1 VPKHFKN
8 IIQEYS
14 MSNNI
19 AFTSSLRSKL
29 ILMAAIPTLA
39 LLYFAGSGVFER
51 LSTSKEMTK
60 LESLVDVSVKIG
72 ALVHEMQKERGMS
85 ASFIGSNGV
94 KFAAELPAQR
104 VKTDKAVEMLQTTL
118 KSFDP
123 GSYSEGLKALLDAA
137 ASNLGELAAKRSV
150 ISALGIE
157 GAQSSAYY
165 SKTISSLLDVPA
177 QVSTLSSHSEIA
189 RLASS
194 YSSLLKAKER
204 AGMERALLTTVFA
217 ADQFTPDT
225 QSRFLKNFS
234 AQDVYTDLF
243 FAYALDSQKEFY
255 KAKVSGPAVDE
266 VARIKKLAMDKGT
279 EPGLGIDPAYWFKT
293 VTEKIDLIK
302 EVENKLSGDL
312 LDAAGKFKSDAQRM
326 EIFFIA
332 LTILSILMTVILTF
346 FISREILRSINTL
359 QQVAS
364 AIASGDLSSSID
376 LSQKDELGELF
387 RSMSTMQK
395 LLLARITKEH
405 KEHDD
410 ALRVKIALD
419 GITSN
424 VMVADNER
432 NIIYLNPAVVSMMQH
447 AESDIRK
454 ALPKFDASKLLGAN
468 MDLFHKNPAHQQQLL
483 GALSSTF
490 RSEIHIGA
498 CTFYLIANPISDEH
512 GQRIGSVVEWKDR
525 TAEVAIEQEVAKVV
539 SGAVLGDFN
548 QRINEGDKEGFFLQ
562 LAHGVNE
569 LMETSSTGLDEVVR
583 VLGALSRGDLT
594 ETITNDYSGT
604 FGQLKDDSN
613 STVEKLKELVSQI
626 KDASESINTAAKE
639 IAAGNNDLSH
649 RNEEQA
655 ASLEETAASMEEL
668 TSTVQA
674 NSQNAKHANQ
684 LAVGATD
691 IAGKGVMV
699 VGQVVST
706 MEGINESSRKV
717 VDIISVIDGIAF
729 QTNILALN
737 AAVEAARAGEQGR
750 GFAVVA
756 VEVRNLAQ
764 RAAAAAA
771 EIKGLIGDSVEK
783 VEDGTKLVAQAGKTM
798 EEIVG
803 AIRGVTAIM
812 SEISAASMEQ
822 TSGIEQVNQAIG
834 QMDDVTQQNAAL
846 VEQAAAA
853 AESLE
858 EQTQTLAVTVA
869 HFKLDGNSR
878 SFTGFASAE
887 PMRTASQSSGKS
899 ASAKRE
905 FYQNTQVQNETV
917 GIDLDKALEKHSD
930 WKVKLR
936 TAISK
941 REEMDAATI
950 SRDDCCDFGKWLH
963 GDAKSHLSHQASY
976 SDCVS
981 KHAAFHIEA
990 GRVANTINAKK
1001 FSEAEAMLG
1010 NGSSFVSAST
1020 AVGVAIMRLKKDF
1033 SSPAST
1039 VAKPKPQSKP
1049 AASDE
1054 WEEF

>member
-1 VPKHFKN
+1 
-8 IIQEYS
+8 

-19 AFTSSLRSKL
+19 AFTSSLRLRL
-29 ILMAAIPTLA
+29 ILMAAIPALA
-39 LLYFAGSGVFER
+39 LLYFAGSGVLER
-51 LSTSKEMTK
+51 LVTSKEMTK

-104 VKTDKAVEMLQTTL
+104 VKTDKAVETLQATL

-123 GSYSEGLKALLDAA
+123 ASYSEGLKALLGVAVG
-137 ASNLGELAAKRSV
+137 NLGELATKRGI
-150 ISALGIE
+150 ISALGMD
-157 GAQSSAYY
+157 GTQSSAYY
-165 SKTISSLLDVPA
+165 TKTIGSLLDVPA
-177 QVSTLSSHSEIA
+177 QVSMLSSHSEIA

-217 ADQFTPDT
+217 ADRFTPDT

-234 AQDVYTDLF
+234 AQDVYTDMFL
-243 FAYALDSQKEFY
+243 AYALDSQKEFY
-255 KAKVSGPAVDE
+255 KTKVSGSAVDE

-326 EIFFIA
+326 VIFFIV
-332 LTILSILMTVILTF
+332 LTILAVLITAILTF

-376 LSQKDELGELF
+376 TSQKDELGELF

-395 LLLARITKEH
+395 LLLTRITKEH
-405 KEHDD
+405 KEHDE
-410 ALRVKIALD
+410 ALRLKIALD

-432 NIIYLNPAVVSMMQH
+432 NIIYINPAVLAMLEH
-447 AESDIRK
+447 AESEIRK
-454 ALPKFDASKLLGAN
+454 ALPKFNTSTLLGTS
-468 MDLFHKNPAHQQQLL
+468 MDVFHKNPVHQQQLL

-490 RSEIHIGA
+490 RSEIHIGG
-498 CTFYLIANPISDEH
+498 CTFYLIANPISNEQ

-525 TAEVAIEQEVAKVV
+525 TAEVAIEQEVARVV

-562 LAHGVNE
+562 LAQGVNE
-569 LMETSSTGLDEVVR
+569 LMETSSTGLNEVVR

-594 ETITNDYSGT
+594 ETITNDYAGT

-613 STVEKLKELVSQI
+613 STVEKLKEIVGQI

-639 IAAGNNDLSH
+639 IASGNNDLSH
-649 RNEEQA
+649 RTEEQA

-691 IAGKGVMV
+691 IAGKGVQV

-858 EQTQTLAVTVA
+858 EQTQNLAVTVG

-878 SFTGFASAE
+878 GFTGFANAE
-887 PMRTASQSSGKS
+887 PAGTFSQVGRKSVPAKSESYDNNVPMLNESG
-899 ASAKRE
+899 
-905 FYQNTQVQNETV
+905 V
-917 GIDLDKALEKHSD
+917 DLDKALEKHSE

-941 REEMDAATI
+941 HEKMDVVTI
-950 SRDDCCDFGKWLH
+950 SKDNCCEFGKWLH
-963 GDAKSHLSHQASY
+963 GDAKSRLAHQPSY
-976 SDCVS
+976 SECVS
-981 KHAAFHIEA
+981 KHAAFHVEA
-990 GRVANTINAKK
+990 GRVATMINAKK
-1001 FSEAEAMLG
+1001 YSEAEAMLG
-1010 NGSSFVSAST
+1010 SGSAFVSAST

-1033 SSPAST
+1033 SSSAST
-1039 VAKPKPQSKP
+1039 PAKPKPQSKP
-1049 AASDE
+1049 VASDE

>member
-1 VPKHFKN
+1 
-8 IIQEYS
+8 
-14 MSNNI
+14 
-19 AFTSSLRSKL
+19 
-29 ILMAAIPTLA
+29 MAAIPALA
-39 LLYFAGSGVFER
+39 LLYFAGSGVLER

-104 VKTDKAVEMLQTTL
+104 VKTDKAVETLQTTL

-123 GSYSEGLKALLDAA
+123 ASYSEGLKTLLDVAVG
-137 ASNLGELAAKRSV
+137 NLGELAAKRGI
-150 ISALGIE
+150 ISALGMD
-157 GAQSSAYY
+157 GTQSSAYY
-165 SKTISSLLDVPA
+165 TKTIGSLLDVPA
-177 QVSTLSSHSEIA
+177 QVSTLSSHSEIS

-234 AQDVYTDLF
+234 AQDVYTDMFL
-243 FAYALDSQKEFY
+243 AYALDSQKEFY
-255 KAKVSGPAVDE
+255 KTKVSGPAVDE
-266 VARIKKLAMDKGT
+266 VARIKKIAMDKGT

-312 LDAAGKFKSDAQRM
+312 LDAASKFKSDARRM

-332 LTILSILMTVILTF
+332 LTILALLITIVLTF

-376 LSQKDELGELF
+376 TSLKDELGELF

-405 KEHDD
+405 KEHDE
-410 ALRVKIALD
+410 ALRLKIALD

-432 NIIYLNPAVVSMMQH
+432 NIIYVNPAVLAMLEH

-454 ALPKFDASKLLGAN
+454 ALPKFDTSKLLGEN
-468 MDLFHKNPAHQQQLL
+468 MDIFHKNPAHQQQLL
-483 GALSSTF
+483 ASFSSTF
-490 RSEIHIGA
+490 RSEIHVGGR
-498 CTFYLIANPISDEH
+498 TFYLIANPISDEQ

-539 SGAVLGDFN
+539 SGAVLGDFK

-594 ETITNDYSGT
+594 ETITNDYAGT

-613 STVEKLKELVSQI
+613 STVEKLKELVGQI

-649 RNEEQA
+649 RTEEQA

-691 IAGKGVMV
+691 IAGKGVQV

-706 MEGINESSRKV
+706 MEDINESSRKV

-798 EEIVG
+798 EEIVA
-803 AIRGVTAIM
+803 AIRGVTTIM

-858 EQTQTLAVTVA
+858 EQTQTLAVTVS

-878 SFTGFASAE
+878 GFTGFANAE
-887 PMRTASQSSGKS
+887 PVRTVSQASIKS
-899 ASAKRE
+899 APAKKE
-905 FYQNTQVQNETV
+905 SYQNTPVSNNL
-917 GIDLDKALEKHSD
+917 GIDLDKALEKHSE

-963 GDAKSHLSHQASY
+963 HDVKSLLAHEPSY
-976 SDCVS
+976 ADCVS
-981 KHAAFHIEA
+981 KHAAFHFEA
-990 GRVANTINAKK
+990 GRIANMINAKK
-1001 FSEAEAMLG
+1001 YSEAEAMLG
-1010 NGSSFVSAST
+1010 NGSAFVAAST
-1020 AVGVAIMRLKKDF
+1020 AVGVTIMRLKKDF
-1033 SSPAST
+1033 SSSSST
-1039 VAKPKPQSKP
+1039 VVAKPKPQSKP
-1049 AASDE
+1049 VASDE

>member
-1 VPKHFKN
+1 
-8 IIQEYS
+8 
-14 MSNNI
+14 MANNI

-29 ILMAAIPTLA
+29 ILMAAIPALA
-39 LLYFAGSGVFER
+39 LLYFAGSGVLER
-51 LSTSKEMTK
+51 LSTSKEMVK

-104 VKTDKAVEMLQTTL
+104 AKTDKALETLQATL
-118 KSFDP
+118 KSFDA
-123 GSYSEGLKALLDAA
+123 GSYGDGLKTLLGTAVN
-137 ASNLGELAAKRSV
+137 NLGELTAKRDI
-150 ISALGIE
+150 ISALGME
-157 GAQSSAYY
+157 GTQSSAYY
-165 SKTISSLLDVPA
+165 SKTISSLLDIPA
-177 QVSTLSSHSEIA
+177 QVSSLSSHSEIS

-234 AQDVYTDLF
+234 AQDVYTDMFL
-243 FAYALDSQKEFY
+243 AYALDSQKQFY
-255 KAKVSGPAVDE
+255 TAKVSGSAVDE
-266 VARIKKLAMDKGT
+266 VARMKKIAMDKGT
-279 EPGLGIDPAYWFKT
+279 EPGLGIDPVYWFKT

-312 LDAAGKFKSDAQRM
+312 LDAAGKFKSNAQRM
-326 EIFFIA
+326 AIFFIA
-332 LTILSILMTVILTF
+332 LTVLSVLIAVVLTF
-346 FISREILRSINTL
+346 IISRGILRSIGSL

-364 AIASGDLSSSID
+364 SIANGDLSSNID
-376 LSQKDELGELF
+376 ISQKDELGELF
-387 RSMSTMQK
+387 RSMKTMQQQ
-395 LLLARITKEH
+395 LLARITKDR
-405 KEHDD
+405 KEHDES
-410 ALRVKIALD
+410 LRIKIALD
-419 GITSN
+419 GMTSS

-432 NIIYLNPAVVSMMQH
+432 NIIYLNPAVLAMMQH

-454 ALPKFDASKLLGAN
+454 VLPKFDSGKLLGSN
-468 MDLFHKNPAHQQQLL
+468 MDAFHKNPMHQRELL
-483 GALSSTF
+483 AKLSSPF
-490 RSEIHIGA
+490 RSEITIGR
-498 CTFYLIANPISDEH
+498 CTFSLIANAISNEQ

-548 QRINEGDKEGFFLQ
+548 QRINEGGKDGFFLQ
-562 LAHGVNE
+562 LAQGVNE
-569 LMETSSTGLDEVVR
+569 LMEVSSTGLNEVVR

-594 ETITNDYSGT
+594 ETIASDYSGT

-613 STVEKLKELVSQI
+613 STVEKLKDIVGQI
-626 KDASESINTAAKE
+626 KEASETINTAAKE

-649 RNEEQA
+649 RTEEQA

-674 NSQNAKHANQ
+674 NSENAKHANR

-691 IAGKGVMV
+691 IAGQGVKV

-798 EEIVG
+798 EEIVS
-803 AIRGVTAIM
+803 AIRGVTATL

-869 HFKLDGNSR
+869 HFKLDGNNSG
-878 SFTGFASAE
+878 S
-887 PMRTASQSSGKS
+887 MSSGAQGKASGSFGS
-899 ASAKRE
+899 APPRK
-905 FYQNTQVQNETV
+905 ET
-917 GIDLDKALEKHSD
+917 APARS
-930 WKVKLR
+930 
-936 TAISK
+936 
-941 REEMDAATI
+941 
-950 SRDDCCDFGKWLH
+950 
-963 GDAKSHLSHQASY
+963 
-976 SDCVS
+976 
-981 KHAAFHIEA
+981 
-990 GRVANTINAKK
+990 N
-1001 FSEAEAMLG
+1001 
-1010 NGSSFVSAST
+1010 
-1020 AVGVAIMRLKKDF
+1020 
-1033 SSPAST
+1033 SPAA
-1039 VAKPKPQSKP
+1039 AKPKLQSKP
-1049 AASDE
+1049 VASDD

>member
-1 VPKHFKN
+1 
-8 IIQEYS
+8 
-14 MSNNI
+14 MANNI
-19 AFTSSLRSKL
+19 TFTSSLRSKL
-29 ILMAAIPTLA
+29 ILMAAIPALA
-39 LLYFAGSGVFER
+39 LLYFAGTGVLER
-51 LSTSKEMTK
+51 LSTSKEMVK

-104 VKTDKAVEMLQTTL
+104 TKTDKAVEMLQTTL
-118 KSFDP
+118 KSFNA
-123 GSYSEGLKALLDAA
+123 GSYSDGLKTLLGAA
-137 ASNLGELAAKRSV
+137 VSNLGELTAKRGI
-150 ISALGIE
+150 ISALGME
-157 GAQSSAYY
+157 GTQSSAYY
-165 SKTISSLLDVPA
+165 SKTISSLLDVPT
-177 QVSTLSSHSEIA
+177 QVSILSSHSEIS
-189 RLASS
+189 RLASA

-234 AQDVYTDLF
+234 AQDVYTDMF
-243 FAYALDSQKEFY
+243 FGYALDSQKEFY
-255 KAKVSGPAVDE
+255 KAQVSGPAVDE
-266 VARIKKLAMDKGT
+266 VARMKKIAMDKGN
-279 EPGLGIDPAYWFKT
+279 EPGMGIDPAYWFKT

-312 LDAAGKFKSDAQRM
+312 LDAANKFKNDAQRM
-326 EIFFIA
+326 AIFFIV
-332 LTILSILMTVILTF
+332 LTILSVLMTVVLTF
-346 FISREILRSINTL
+346 FISRGILRSINTL

-364 AIASGDLSSSID
+364 AIANGDLSSGID
-376 LSQKDELGELF
+376 ISQKDELGNLL
-387 RSMSTMQK
+387 RSMSTMQQQ
-395 LLLARITKEH
+395 LLARITKDR
-405 KEHDD
+405 KEHDES
-410 ALRVKIALD
+410 LRVKIALD

-432 NIIYLNPAVVSMMQH
+432 NIIYMNPAVLAMMQH

-454 ALPKFDASKLLGAN
+454 ALPKFDSSKLLGAN
-468 MDLFHKNPAHQQQLL
+468 MDAFHKNPAHQKQLL
-483 GALSSTF
+483 ASLRSTF
-490 RSEIHIGA
+490 RSEIHIGIR
-498 CTFYLIANPISDEH
+498 TFYLITNAINNEQ

-562 LAHGVNE
+562 LAQGVNE
-569 LMETSSTGLDEVVR
+569 LMETSSTGLNEVVR

-594 ETITNDYSGT
+594 ETITNSYSGT

-613 STVEKLKELVSQI
+613 STVEKLKDIVSQI
-626 KDASESINTAAKE
+626 KEASETINTAAKE

-649 RNEEQA
+649 RTEEQA

-674 NSQNAKHANQ
+674 NSQNAKHANE
-684 LAVGATD
+684 LAVGATN
-691 IAGKGVMV
+691 IAGQGVKV

-798 EEIVG
+798 EEIVN

-869 HFKLDGNSR
+869 HFKLDGNNSG
-878 SFTGFASAE
+878 SV
-887 PMRTASQSSGKS
+887 SSGV
-899 ASAKRE
+899 
-905 FYQNTQVQNETV
+905 QV
-917 GIDLDKALEKHSD
+917 KA
-930 WKVKLR
+930 
-936 TAISK
+936 
-941 REEMDAATI
+941 
-950 SRDDCCDFGKWLH
+950 
-963 GDAKSHLSHQASY
+963 
-976 SDCVS
+976 
-981 KHAAFHIEA
+981 
-990 GRVANTINAKK
+990 
-1001 FSEAEAMLG
+1001 
-1010 NGSSFVSAST
+1010 GSSFGSAPPLLRQNSAQGKET
-1020 AVGVAIMRLKKDF
+1020 APARSK
-1033 SSPAST
+1033 SPAA
-1039 VAKPKPQSKP
+1039 AKPKPQSTP
-1049 AASDE
+1049 VASDD

>member
-1 VPKHFKN
+1 MP
-8 IIQEYS
+8 
-14 MSNNI
+14 NNI
-19 AFTSSLRSKL
+19 AFMSSLRSKL
-29 ILMAAIPTLA
+29 ILMAAVPALA
-39 LLYFAGSGVFER
+39 LLYFAGSGVLEK
-51 LSTSKEMTK
+51 LSLSKEMVK

-85 ASFIGSNGV
+85 ASFIGSKGV
-94 KFAAELPAQR
+94 KFTAELPVQR
-104 VKTDKAVEMLQTTL
+104 TKTDKTIETLQTTL
-118 KSFDP
+118 KSFDA
-123 GSYSEGLKALLDAA
+123 GSYSDELKTLLGAALT
-137 ASNLGELAAKRSV
+137 NLGELTAKRGI
-150 ISALGIE
+150 ISALGMD
-157 GAQSSAYY
+157 GTQSSAYY
-165 SKTISSLLDVPA
+165 TKTIASLLDIPA
-177 QVSTLSSHSEIA
+177 QVSTLSSHSEIS

-234 AQDVYTDLF
+234 AQDVYTDMF
-243 FAYALDSQKEFY
+243 FAYALDSQKAFY

-266 VARIKKLAMDKGT
+266 VARIKKIAMDKGN
-279 EPGLGIDPAYWFKT
+279 EPGLGIDPVYWFKT
-293 VTEKIDLIK
+293 STEKIDLIK
-302 EVENKLSGDL
+302 EVENKLSDDL
-312 LDAAGKFKSDAQRM
+312 LDAANKFKSDALRM
-326 EIFFIA
+326 EIFFIVI
-332 LTILSILMTVILTF
+332 TGLSVLLTVILAIL
-346 FISREILRSINTL
+346 ISRGILRSISTL
-359 QQVAS
+359 RQVSS
-364 AIASGDLSSSID
+364 AIANGDLSSPID
-376 LSQKDELGELF
+376 LSQQDELGELF
-387 RSMSTMQK
+387 RSMSAMQQQ
-395 LLLARITKEH
+395 LLARMSKD
-405 KEHDD
+405 KWEHDKS
-410 ALRVKIALD
+410 LRLKTALD

-424 VMVADNER
+424 VMVADNQC
-432 NIIYLNPAVVSMMQH
+432 NILYLNPALLSMMQH
-447 AESDIRK
+447 AEADIRK
-454 ALPKFDASKLLGAN
+454 ALPKFNAGKLQGAN
-468 MDLFHKNPAHQQQLL
+468 MDEFHKNPAHQQQLL
-483 GALSSTF
+483 ANLSSTY
-490 RSEIHIGA
+490 RSEIHIGGR
-498 CTFYLIANPISDEH
+498 TFDLIANPIRDEQA
-512 GQRIGSVVEWKDR
+512 QRIGIVVEWKDR
-525 TAEVAIEQEVAKVV
+525 TDEVAIEQEIAKVV
-539 SGAVLGDFN
+539 SGAVFGDFN
-548 QRINEGDKEGFFLQ
+548 QRISEKDKEGFFLQ
-562 LAHGVNE
+562 LAQGVNE
-569 LMETSSTGLDEVVR
+569 LMEVSSTGLNEVVR
-583 VLGALSRGDLT
+583 VLGALSRGDLS
-594 ETITNDYSGT
+594 ETITNNYSGT

-613 STVEKLKELVSQI
+613 STVEKLKEIVGQI
-626 KDASESINTAAKE
+626 QEASETINTAAKE

-649 RNEEQA
+649 RTEEQA
-655 ASLEETAASMEEL
+655 ASLEQTAASMEEL

-674 NSQNAKHANQ
+674 NSENAKHANR

-691 IAGKGVMV
+691 IAGKGVQV
-699 VGQVVST
+699 VSQVVST

-717 VDIISVIDGIAF
+717 VDIISVIDSIAF

-858 EQTQTLAVTVA
+858 EQTQNLAVTVA
-869 HFKLDGNSR
+869 HFKLDGSSR
-878 SFTGFASAE
+878 SFTGFSSPAPASVVKQVS
-887 PMRTASQSSGKS
+887 RKS
-899 ASAKRE
+899 VAVKTDSYE
-905 FYQNTQVQNETV
+905 NTSMPSEAD
-917 GIDLDKALEKHSD
+917 IDLDKALEKHSE

-941 REEMDAATI
+941 REKMDVATI

-963 GDAKSHLSHQASY
+963 HDVKHHLAHEPNYA
-976 SDCVS
+976 DCVS
-981 KHAAFHIEA
+981 KHAAFHVEA
-990 GRVANTINAKK
+990 GKVAAMINAKK
-1001 FSEAEAMLG
+1001 FSEAETMLG
-1010 NGSSFVSAST
+1010 NGSAFVSAST

-1033 SSPAST
+1033 SAPANIT
-1039 VAKPKPQSKP
+1039 AAKSKPQPKPLISE
-1049 AASDE
+1049 E